1 MSIWEAI
8 AYVCFTI
15 AVIDGAILIL
25 LVYRHWDEIKN
36 FGKEKGDD
44 V

>member
-1 MSIWEAI
+1 MSILEVI

-25 LVYRHWDEIKN
+25 LVYRHWGEIKG
-36 FGKEKGDD
+36 FTKEKDD
-44 V
+44 DM